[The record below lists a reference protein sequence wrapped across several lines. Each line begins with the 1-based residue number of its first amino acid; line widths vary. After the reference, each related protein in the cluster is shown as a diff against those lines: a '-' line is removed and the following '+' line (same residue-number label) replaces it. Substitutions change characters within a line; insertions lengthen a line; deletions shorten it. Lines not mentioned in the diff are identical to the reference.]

1 MAIGL
6 PVIVTLHASITEL
19 IEHNISGFLVPK
31 EDANPMSE
39 KVNYLIKHPQWQQ
52 MGSINRAYVEKHYD
66 ISKLND
72 ELVEYRQVYN

>member
-1 MAIGL
+1 M
-6 PVIVTLHASITEL
+6 PVIVTLHPGIPEL
-19 IEHNISGFLVPK
+19 IEHNIYDFLVPK

-66 ISKLND
+66 ISKLNH
-72 ELVEYRQVYN
+72 ELV